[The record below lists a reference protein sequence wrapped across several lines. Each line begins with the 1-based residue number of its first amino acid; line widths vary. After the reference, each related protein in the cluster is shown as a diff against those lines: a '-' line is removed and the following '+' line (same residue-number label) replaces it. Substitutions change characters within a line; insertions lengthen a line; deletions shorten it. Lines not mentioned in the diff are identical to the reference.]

1 MAKIRRDLFNDLL
14 THLEAKEISLIVGPR
29 QAGKTTLM
37 KDLRDYLES
46 KGERTLFF
54 NLDFEPDNVF
64 FKTQEGLIRRLDLE
78 FGQKRA
84 YVFIDEIQRK
94 ENAGLFLKGLYDYDL
109 PYKLIVSG
117 SGSLDLKEKI
127 HESLAGR
134 KRLFELTTVSFREF
148 VDFSTEYRYSDRLE
162 DFMAVD
168 QARLNCFLIDYLNF
182 GGYPR
187 VILEK
192 ELAEKARVM
201 NEIYRSYVEKDIA
214 YFLGVNRVDA
224 FSLLIRILAS
234 QTGQILKYSKLA
246 QESGLSTLTLKNY
259 LWYAERTF
267 SIRLLSPYFK
277 NKHKEIIKAPSV
289 YFYDLGMRNFSL
301 NSFGG
306 LLMPDYLGFVF
317 QNFIAN
323 LLQAKIM
330 YTAKSLNFWRTI
342 DMAEVDFVIN
352 SSSDILPIE
361 VKYSCLKKPEV
372 TRSLRSFILRYAPS
386 EAWVV
391 NLSLEA
397 EMIIGNTKV
406 RFIPYYTIALNP
418 HNMV

>member
-1 MAKIRRDLFNDLL
+1 
-14 THLEAKEISLIVGPR
+14 
-29 QAGKTTLM
+29 
-37 KDLRDYLES
+37 
-46 KGERTLFF
+46 
-54 NLDFEPDNVF
+54 
-64 FKTQEGLIRRLDLE
+64 
-78 FGQKRA
+78 
-84 YVFIDEIQRK
+84 
-94 ENAGLFLKGLYDYDL
+94 
-109 PYKLIVSG
+109 
-117 SGSLDLKEKI
+117 
-127 HESLAGR
+127 
-134 KRLFELTTVSFREF
+134 
-148 VDFSTEYRYSDRLE
+148 
-162 DFMAVD
+162 
-168 QARLNCFLIDYLNF
+168 LIDYLNF

-406 RFIPYYTIALNP
+406 RFIPYYTIALNRQ
-418 HNMV
+418 NMV